1 MANQETINKNGK
13 VYWATP
19 TVKVLVNGVTQ
30 ISPFSTFEWCCEDM
44 ESADVVEQEV
54 FPQYIV
60 GENGEEDYVSYS
72 SPLVVV
78 KKERLLKEEGEG

>member
-1 MANQETINKNGK
+1 
-13 VYWATP
+13 
-19 TVKVLVNGVTQ
+19 
-30 ISPFSTFEWCCEDM
+30 M

-78 KKERLLKEEGEG
+78 KKERLLTV

>member
-1 MANQETINKNGK
+1 
-13 VYWATP
+13 
-19 TVKVLVNGVTQ
+19 
-30 ISPFSTFEWCCEDM
+30 M